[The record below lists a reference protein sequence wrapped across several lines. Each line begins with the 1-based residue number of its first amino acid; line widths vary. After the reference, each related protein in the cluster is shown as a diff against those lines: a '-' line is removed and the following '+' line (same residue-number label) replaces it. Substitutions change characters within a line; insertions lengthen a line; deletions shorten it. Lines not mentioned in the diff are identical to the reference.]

1 MTQGNDYPGSGYGQQ
16 PQQPGGYPPP
26 PPGAPGQYGG
36 YPQQYAPQPPA
47 QGTNTMAIL
56 ALVFAFVFAPLGI
69 VFGIMGRK
77 QIARTGEGGDGLALA
92 GLIVGSLFTLLGVIY
107 IIFVITAIS
116 AAMSSY
122 PG

>member
-1 MTQGNDYPGSGYGQQ
+1 
-16 PQQPGGYPPP
+16 
-26 PPGAPGQYGG
+26 
-36 YPQQYAPQPPA
+36 
-47 QGTNTMAIL
+47 MAIL

-92 GLIVGSLFTLLGVIY
+92 GLIVGSLFTLLGIVY
-107 IIFVITAIS
+107 IIFMIVAIS
-116 AAMSSY
+116 AAVSSY

>member
-1 MTQGNDYPGSGYGQQ
+1 MTQGNDHPGSGYGQ
-16 PQQPGGYPPP
+16 QQPGGYPPP
-26 PPGAPGQYGG
+26 PAGAPGQYGG
-36 YPQQYAPQPPA
+36 YPQGYPPQPPA
-47 QGTNTMAIL
+47 QGGTNTMAIL

-69 VFGIMGRK
+69 VFGIMARK

-92 GLIVGSLFTLLGVIY
+92 GLIVGAIFTVLIVIY

-116 AAMSSY
+116 AAMSAY

>member
-16 PQQPGGYPPP
+16 QPGGYPPP
-26 PPGAPGQYGG
+26 PQGAPGQYGG
-36 YPQQYAPQPPA
+36 YPQQYPPQPPA
-47 QGTNTMAIL
+47 RGTNTMAIL

-92 GLIVGSLFTLLGVIY
+92 GLIVGSLFTLLGVVY
-107 IIFVITAIS
+107 IIFMIIAIS
-116 AAMSSY
+116 AAVSSY